1 MIGQGLTV
9 TGIGLVIGSDAVGFG
24 VLVKRL

>member
-9 TGIGLVIGSDAVGFG
+9 MGIGLVIGSGAVGLG